1 MSDSAW
7 EKLDGLDPEAAS
19 FPARARV
26 AGESI
31 IILKTPS
38 GFRGVQRTCPHQ
50 QASLIDAVL
59 VGNGTMVRC
68 AEHAFTFK
76 LSTGKG
82 VNCAGYKIAVYD
94 VKAEDGSL
102 FARPAGE

>member
-1 MSDSAW
+1 MGEAAW
-7 EKLDGLDPEAAS
+7 EKLDGMDPQTGS

-31 IILKTPS
+31 IILKTPT

-50 QASLIDAVL
+50 QVSFMDALL
-59 VGNGTMVRC
+59 VGNGTMLRC

-94 VKAEDGSL
+94 VKAEDGGL

>member
-1 MSDSAW
+1 MSDATW

-59 VGNGTMVRC
+59 VGNGAMVRC

>member
-1 MSDSAW
+1 MSDTDW
-7 EKLDGLDPEAAS
+7 EKLDGLDPEVAA

-31 IILKTPS
+31 IIVKTLS

-94 VKAEDGSL
+94 VKAEDGCL

>member
-7 EKLDGLDPEAAS
+7 EKLDGLDPEAAA

-31 IILKTPS
+31 IIVKTPS

-59 VGNGTMVRC
+59 VGNGTMLRC

-102 FARPAGE
+102 FARPAGD